1 MKQDFYKRMK
11 VAFTI
16 FDYFPY
22 GGLQLDFYRMTL
34 EAVSRKHAVT
44 VVCSSWEGP
53 RVEGVSYQLFPSRKW
68 TNWGKALDFEA
79 KACRFLAENTFDLV
93 VGFNRMKGADLYF
106 AADNCFGTR
115 SRKKGFFTRL
125 LAPRYRVF
133 ERMEESIFSPES
145 STKILY
151 LTENQKQDF
160 MTLYGTPEKRF
171 YYLAPGVADSFCVR
185 SEEEYKAVRQ
195 KIRNEFGIKE
205 GKKVLIQVCSAFHTK
220 GLDRTIRALALLE
233 EKERENTVLLAVGR
247 EKPFSMLSLVRK
259 LSIPEENVIFTGGR
273 SDVADLLCGADLM
286 VHPARNEA
294 TGGVLAEAL
303 CSGVPV
309 IASGCCGYSPLV
321 RESGGIVLEEP
332 FRQEE
337 LNGVLQKILASD
349 GELASLR
356 EKGLAYGKGKA
367 LSFHNRA
374 ERAVEIMERLVK
386 YV

>member
-1 MKQDFYKRMK
+1 
-11 VAFTI
+11 
-16 FDYFPY
+16 
-22 GGLQLDFYRMTL
+22 
-34 EAVSRKHAVT
+34 
-44 VVCSSWEGP
+44 
-53 RVEGVSYQLFPSRKW
+53 
-68 TNWGKALDFEA
+68 
-79 KACRFLAENTFDLV
+79 
-93 VGFNRMKGADLYF
+93 
-106 AADNCFGTR
+106 
-115 SRKKGFFTRL
+115 
-125 LAPRYRVF
+125 
-133 ERMEESIFSPES
+133 
-145 STKILY
+145 
-151 LTENQKQDF
+151 
-160 MTLYGTPEKRF
+160 
-171 YYLAPGVADSFCVR
+171 
-185 SEEEYKAVRQ
+185 
-195 KIRNEFGIKE
+195 
-205 GKKVLIQVCSAFHTK
+205 
-220 GLDRTIRALALLE
+220 
-233 EKERENTVLLAVGR
+233 
-247 EKPFSMLSLVRK
+247 
-259 LSIPEENVIFTGGR
+259 
-273 SDVADLLCGADLM
+273 M